1 MAKIARFSG
10 FKLTNWKDC
19 PNHVSKRKI
28 LVEPMQSQPTLT
40 ATVESEEQTKDADR
54 SRV

>member
-19 PNHVSKRKI
+19 PDHISKRRPLI
-28 LVEPMQSQPTLT
+28 EPMQSQPTLT
-40 ATVESEEQTKDADR
+40 AIVESEEQIKDADR